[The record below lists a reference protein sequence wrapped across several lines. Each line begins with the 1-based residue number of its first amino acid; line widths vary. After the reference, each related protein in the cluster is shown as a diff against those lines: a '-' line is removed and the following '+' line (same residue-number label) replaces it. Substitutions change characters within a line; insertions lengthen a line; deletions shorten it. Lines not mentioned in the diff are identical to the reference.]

1 MRFKKFVKLM
11 DHTCGFNDLTNF
23 ECKEHAM
30 TGNGSYV
37 YMLKLT
43 KYMEKLVKSRQVN
56 FFWRVSAFWNHC
68 ATSRPPTT
76 TPPPPPPRPPPCT
89 ASPSSSTYMEQN
101 FSYCDQENL
110 VVRRTLSCTMY
121 YSCTALTLRTY
132 LPSRPISLICY
143 HFARVVYTC
152 KSGQSFA

>member
-1 MRFKKFVKLM
+1 MASTIWQILNVKS
-11 DHTCGFNDLTNF
+11 TVWP
-23 ECKEHAM
+23 K
-30 TGNGSYV
+30 NGSYIYV
-37 YMLKLT
+37 NMLTLT
-43 KYMEKLVKSRQVN
+43 WKNLWNHIKIT

-76 TPPPPPPRPPPCT
+76 TTPPPPPPPRPPPCT

-143 HFARVVYTC
+143 HFACVVYTC